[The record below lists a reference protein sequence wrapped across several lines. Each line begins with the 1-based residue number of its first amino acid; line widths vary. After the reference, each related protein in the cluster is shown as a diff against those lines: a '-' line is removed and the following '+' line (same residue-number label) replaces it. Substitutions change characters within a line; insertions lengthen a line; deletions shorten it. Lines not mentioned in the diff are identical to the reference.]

1 MTSPETMP
9 TGKDSEQLTLIMP
22 KSLKERLQK
31 FAKSKRW
38 SMSQAGVVLIE
49 EALDRDEA
57 ESKPESGDLPG

>member
-22 KSLKERLQK
+22 KSLKEKLKK
-31 FAKSKRW
+31 FAELKRW

-49 EALDRDEA
+49 EALDRAEPEA
-57 ESKPESGDLPG
+57 KDKRAE